1 MSTATQGLTLLDD
14 EKAFDENP
22 FDIFTLPSKEVHM
35 KSGKTITIASSI
47 PITDSGKNQ
56 KASKASTASKASK
69 ASKTFKRASKA
80 SKLLKFLCFF
90 DHSYISMHSYFI

>member
-56 KASKASTASKASK
+56 KASKASK